1 LNKSPPP
8 PLWDFSIPK
17 GPSPFG
23 GEGWKKGGRLEKR
36 GKVGKKGEGWK
47 KGD

>member
-8 PLWDFSIPK
+8 PLWDFSNLPPL
-17 GPSPFG
+17 G
-23 GEGWKKGGRLEKR
+23 